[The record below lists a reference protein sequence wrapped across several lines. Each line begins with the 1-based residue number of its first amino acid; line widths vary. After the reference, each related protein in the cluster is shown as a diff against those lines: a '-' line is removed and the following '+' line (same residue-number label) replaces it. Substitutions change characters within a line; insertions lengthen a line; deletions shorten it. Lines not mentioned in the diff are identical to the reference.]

1 MTEGDA
7 KTKWCPFSRVITGK
21 AIAGTTT
28 ADAPSN
34 QPSFNNR
41 LEVGPASVMLPD
53 GSVCLGSACM
63 AWRWDYVVD
72 QETPRFD
79 PTAPDLYKH
88 STTDGYCGLA
98 GKP

>member
-1 MTEGDA
+1 MTEADA
-7 KTKWCPFSRVITGK
+7 LTKWCPFSRVIV
-21 AIAGTTT
+21 
-28 ADAPSN
+28 
-34 QPSFNNR
+34 R
-41 LEVGPASVMLPD
+41 LD
-53 GSVCLGSACM
+53 GSTFPPHNRVAALDSKPYDEPDDVPGALCIGSACM